1 MDRDQEIAPAK
12 LQYAELHCLRAISA
26 FGAAPRI
33 HRNWRHAAELGYA
46 ALAIT
51 DECSLADVV
60 GAHAEAKNT
69 CCCSSS
75 TRTSKTNA
83 VKKLFNIFTESTAAI
98 ARRSPPPSSLSIA
111 QRDPRRGKALRLNPD
126 RIDHLT
132 KSMQWWDGQGLRLEQ
147 LEGLNLDR
155 ERPSVVRSE
164 VQEEIPHSLYSPPPF
179 EKGADSRLPLVGNL
193 TQHLIA
199 LVNTLIGVQRHLA
212 QHTGGFVISAGALAH
227 LAPIEN
233 TAMRSRTVIQWDK
246 DDLENLGPLKVDV
259 LALDPQP

>member
-12 LQYAELHCLRAISA
+12 LQYAELPCLRAISA

-33 HRNWRHAAELGYA
+33 HRNWRRAAELGYA

-111 QRDPRRGKALRLNPD
+111 QRDPRRGEALRLNPD

-147 LEGLNLDR
+147 LEGLNLNR
-155 ERPSVVRSE
+155 ERPSE

-179 EKGADSRLPLVGNL
+179 EKGQTAACRWW
-193 TQHLIA
+193 
-199 LVNTLIGVQRHLA
+199 
-212 QHTGGFVISAGALAH
+212 GALAD

-246 DDLENLGPLKVDV
+246 DDLENLGLLKVDV